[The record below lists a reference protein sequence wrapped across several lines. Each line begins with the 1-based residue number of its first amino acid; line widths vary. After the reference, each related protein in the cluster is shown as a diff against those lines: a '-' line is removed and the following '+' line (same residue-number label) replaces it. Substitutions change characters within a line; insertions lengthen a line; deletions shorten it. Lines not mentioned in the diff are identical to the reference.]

1 MCVCVSYT
9 HAHTHTRTRTHI
21 YTHMEDTGMPS
32 TPSHSSTSVFDRL
45 QDPKSYTGIHKRN
58 NVSALCALPDAPS
71 SCVKVGYT
79 HSNTLQHT
87 GPVRSSR
94 CPFVLRQGTLHTYTH
109 SHLYIH
115 VCHAHTHTHTHTCV
129 CVCVCVCTH
138 AHTRALLKSQ
148 LAALLTL

>member
-1 MCVCVSYT
+1 VCVSYT

-71 SCVKVGYT
+71 SCVKVRYT
-79 HSNTLQHT
+79 HCNTLQHT

-94 CPFVLRQGTLHTYTH
+94 RPFVLRQGTLHTFTYVYTCVPS
-109 SHLYIH
+109 SHADTH
-115 VCHAHTHTHTHTCV
+115 TQTHTHKHTHTHTHV
-129 CVCVCVCTH
+129 HFSQVN
-138 AHTRALLKSQ
+138 LLFS
-148 LAALLTL
+148 